1 MPQRLKVTPHQVSE
15 DKFTD
20 LNEKL
25 KVEMRKMAHDH
36 LACQESELVMQ
47 SYGMSA
53 YWWNVIHDKK
63 AEVEETVKSLEKLNK
78 QLDDM
83 CKPFGGIDK
92 VEEIFKNVDEV
103 EANFTCSDEDLDYYI
118 FNRDKVDEAHRA
130 KLKKLKVVDGL
141 PQAECPNCKTLSPLS
156 FIKCPNCGLE
166 FEEETK

>member
-1 MPQRLKVTPHQVSE
+1 MPQRLNVTPRQTSE
-15 DKFTD
+15 DEFAD

-25 KVEMRKMAHDH
+25 KVEFRKMAHDH
-36 LACQESELVMQ
+36 LASQESELVMQ

-63 AEVEETVKSLEKLNK
+63 NEIDETIKNLERLNK

-103 EANFTCSDEDLDYYI
+103 EANFTCSDEDLDHYI
-118 FNRDKVDEAHRA
+118 FNKKEVDDAHR
-130 KLKKLKVVDGL
+130 KKLKHIKVIEGV
-141 PQAECPNCKTLSPLS
+141 PNV
-156 FIKCPNCGLE
+156 KCPNCGTFSPLIVTKCPSCGAQ
-166 FEEETK
+166 FGEEV

>member
-1 MPQRLKVTPHQVSE
+1 MPERLKLTVHQRSK
-15 DKFTD
+15 DDFDD
-20 LNEKL
+20 LNEKM
-25 KVEMRKMAHDH
+25 KVELRKMAHDH

-47 SYGMSA
+47 SYRMSA
-53 YWWNVIHDKK
+53 YWWNVIHYKK
-63 AEVEETVKSLEKLNK
+63 AEVEGTVKTLEKLNK

-103 EANFTCSDEDLDYYI
+103 EANFTCSDEDLDHFI
-118 FNRDKVDEAHRA
+118 FNQKEVDEAHRA
-130 KLKKLKVVDGL
+130 KLKKLKVVDEL

>member
-1 MPQRLKVTPHQVSE
+1 MPQRLKVTPRQTNE
-15 DKFTD
+15 DEFAD

-25 KVEMRKMAHDH
+25 KIEMRKMAHDS
-36 LACQESELVMQ
+36 LASQESELIMQ

-53 YWWNVIHDKK
+53 YWWNKIHDKK
-63 AEVEETVKSLEKLNK
+63 KEIEKTVKSLERLNK
-78 QLDDM
+78 QLGDM
-83 CKPFGGIDK
+83 CEPFGGIDK

-118 FNRDKVDEAHRA
+118 FNQKEVDDAHRA

>member
-1 MPQRLKVTPHQVSE
+1 MPQRLNVTVHQTNEKDFSE
-15 DKFTD
+15 

-25 KVEMRKMAHDH
+25 KIEMREMARNH

-63 AEVEETVKSLEKLNK
+63 AEIEETVKSLERLNK
-78 QLDDM
+78 QFAEM
-83 CKPFGGIDK
+83 CEPFGGIDK

-103 EANFTCSDEDLDYYI
+103 ETNYTCSDEDLDYYI
-118 FNRDKVDEAHRA
+118 FNRDEVDNAHKA

-141 PQAECPNCKTLSPLS
+141 PQVECPSCKALSPLTVT
-156 FIKCPNCGLE
+156 KCPNCGMQ
-166 FEEETK
+166 FENGV